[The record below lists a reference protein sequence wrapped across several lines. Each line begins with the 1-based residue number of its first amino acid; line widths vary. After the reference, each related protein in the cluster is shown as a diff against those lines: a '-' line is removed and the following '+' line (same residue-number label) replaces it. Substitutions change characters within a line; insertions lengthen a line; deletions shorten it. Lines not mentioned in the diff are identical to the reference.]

1 MAYQMVDSAV
11 ETQIQ
16 QVALVDEDS
25 QVSLEN
31 QRIEIPETGGKKKE
45 RQKDKEKQMFSDRER
60 KIQKIKRDRQD
71 LLCYVLFE
79 EMVGDDS
86 FKFKTFNV
94 VKICFQMLL

>member
-45 RQKDKEKQMFSDRER
+45 RQKRQKDKERQMFSEREKNIEDKEGQMGFGGKKRKDR
-60 KIQKIKRDRQD
+60 KIKRNR
-71 LLCYVLFE
+71 CSVTEREKYRR
-79 EMVGDDS
+79 
-86 FKFKTFNV
+86 
-94 VKICFQMLL
+94 